1 MLRNKKIFLLDIDGT
16 VSVGNNVIEG
26 TFEFLDYIAGNGGKY
41 IFITNNSSKS
51 IDDYVEKFN
60 GLGFKVDESNFITA
74 SYATALY
81 LKNNYNNN
89 KIFVLGTKSFID
101 ELKKFNLNIT
111 EKLEEKISCVVVAYD
126 DELTYKKIEKI
137 CELLSEDKSID
148 YIATN
153 PDLVCPV
160 SFGFVPDCGS
170 LCMMIEN
177 ATKRKPE
184 YIGKPNRFIIDICL
198 DKYNCKN
205 EDMIIIGDRLYTD
218 ILCGI
223 NTDIDTCLVLTGEA
237 VEDDLKESKIQPKYV
252 FNSIKELYEGL
263 K

>member
-1 MLRNKKIFLLDIDGT
+1 MFRNKKIFLLDIDGT
-16 VSVGNNVIEG
+16 VSVGNKVIEG
-26 TFEFLDYIAGNGGKY
+26 TFEFLDYIVGNGGKY

-101 ELKKFNLNIT
+101 ELKKINLNIT

-137 CELLSEDKSID
+137 CELLSK
-148 YIATN
+148 
-153 PDLVCPV
+153 
-160 SFGFVPDCGS
+160 
-170 LCMMIEN
+170 
-177 ATKRKPE
+177 
-184 YIGKPNRFIIDICL
+184 
-198 DKYNCKN
+198 
-205 EDMIIIGDRLYTD
+205 
-218 ILCGI
+218 
-223 NTDIDTCLVLTGEA
+223 
-237 VEDDLKESKIQPKYV
+237 
-252 FNSIKELYEGL
+252 
-263 K
+263 